1 MSEKQSKWP
10 NQKIGSLTTAI
21 PLTRRNKPPPP
32 QTSPPSAPRPT
43 TTCRA
48 AAQSAP
54 RRPLRTTDR
63 RSAHAARNS
72 DPTRAI
78 DEERSACTRLQLVSS
93 RAQRIH
99 LRAGGTSQPS
109 NRRLPPTTSAL
120 IPKQAMRKSAA
131 SEYNIPRAPALF
143 LYNCPFPK
151 ETTSPCGNNG
161 IKCARACS
169 ACSSSCRSS

>member
-72 DPTRAI
+72 DPTRVI

-93 RAQRIH
+93 RAQRTH

-120 IPKQAMRKSAA
+120 IPK
-131 SEYNIPRAPALF
+131 L
-143 LYNCPFPK
+143 
-151 ETTSPCGNNG
+151 PCGNPQRANT
-161 IKCARACS
+161 IFHARPRYS
-169 ACSSSCRSS
+169 YVIVHSSKKQPPHVATMV